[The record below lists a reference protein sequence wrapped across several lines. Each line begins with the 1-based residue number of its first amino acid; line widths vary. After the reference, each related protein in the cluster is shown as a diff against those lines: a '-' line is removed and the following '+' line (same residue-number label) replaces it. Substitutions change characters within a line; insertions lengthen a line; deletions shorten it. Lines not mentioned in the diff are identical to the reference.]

1 MIHAFWQD
9 FWRSRAL
16 TAPTPEELAQALV
29 ENGIR
34 YQGGIDWEPPDLEH
48 LVHTFR
54 RTPRAWPA
62 LAGPGVELRSQLRT
76 ILRPKIIISEWA
88 KMLGCPLAD
97 LTGGNWERAE
107 RVDDPKAGPVVIGH
121 LRVAA
126 TLATKIVS
134 KSGTRGWRQVQV
146 VTIRKSWTRGNPP
159 EWIFPGVRPEGCP
172 SDQITWF
179 YADENTQLSVGP
191 LPPRKRAPA
200 EATSLP
206 APLKRWV
213 DRDAETS
220 STGAKTGE
228 GPVSGLGAGPSAQ
241 GTVRT
246 ADDDDRQDE
255 GAQRAQQKPKRET
268 VLGEGPMDW
277 DGSDDSVVFYP
288 SEMGA
293 ALAQIDEDVD
303 LMSDEELAARADARL
318 LKELPLGWAFQEV
331 GSDGDCAFRALAWSL
346 SKAQGVS
353 IDGPEALQ
361 REEAAAGRHFY
372 ADGIML
378 QDKSA
383 GIGKKGAPVVFA
395 LRGLGLI
402 SVEESS
408 VLRFTLATAAKR
420 HYRLK
425 HARRDTS
432 LEAIQKEVTM
442 KEHEWMAY
450 ARHAAKQGFTG
461 YYEPGQPTRDRW
473 HNLAARGGVAVF
485 VSKRLRQLRVAS
497 FSGQHSQMIVVAA
510 QGRQFASLY
519 VPPGHGGV
527 PETEAGAFL
536 TALLQQH
543 TVEPDEEWSCYQGRE
558 DNFDVIQGLTAKLQ
572 LAEPSLRTVTALI
585 RNAAGQVSSSA
596 LAGAGFVRDYW
607 IGFWND
613 QELLDPMVGLGLSS
627 VTFLLYT
634 RPIPILNAHWR
645 LWASSWLQ
653 TDGFRQWID
662 KHIPDNVRARKGFS
676 IIGTATGILEDF
688 SEEGYALSL
697 DWSKC
702 FDCLAPAVTALP
714 RGLALVCADIWS
726 HQVESRVPAD
736 LPAKTTLYVD
746 DRTMVPGLVFLAF
759 SSALGPLGSL
769 GRELFWE
776 AFAFWVR
783 WKRRRSED
791 SLAAALT
798 SFLESWA
805 KKPVRP
811 RVLLSMLQKCKQ
823 SEASDEATLQQAKSA
838 LTKHK
843 QSSRTVEVVFL
854 RLRSPVRHLLPTDLV
869 LVLLLSPFKAPAK
882 AMIRV
887 VAPSHY
893 RACCKESRR
902 WDSPQAIVSELAQWK
917 VEGPSTQASSL
928 TGGSWQWTKHKG
940 SDQLIGHLR
949 VSESLAQ
956 ALAPH
961 SGRRGIF
968 ISLIKDQTPTRIGWI
983 PKLEDEE
990 PDDYLSRCSSLASGR
1005 GASLKYRCGGGNDL
1019 GVVRKDGEAEDL
1031 RAVVVNVRAPKDWE
1045 AEGLLAFLLEQK
1057 WLEPQVMTK
1066 RGSCWLVKGLPNS
1079 AEAESASGATIR
1091 TQCLS
1096 HIRKHADRYATFL
1109 QPDVDGSE
1117 MDSEDLEMYLGS
1129 MAHPRAWIDGIM
1141 IQAAAEKYGQVVVI
1155 WHRPK
1160 PQMDESGLVTQATWQ
1175 RTTLAPA
1182 WAKDG
1187 TPRKKAGNSAACA
1200 LVTLFLD
1207 TLTLFALVTA
1217 AKRHYRR
1224 RHAGR
1229 DTSLKEGKQRLAKAL
1244 KRKAG
1249 KLKDLAKGTGAE
1261 LVRLSRAL
1269 SVTGLAT
1276 LGGRLPAWECLGLVR
1291 KLRELFGPALAKP
1304 AAPTLSSS
1312 CKPGAPARLKLMP
1325 RCTMYKSAS
1334 MRTAEK
1340 HGHKVEWF
1348 TPHWA
1353 SWKAKCSARLAKE
1366 KTRFL
1371 TCTKCLR
1378 VAGGDWG
1385 RACQGATAANKA
1397 KLRAHWKDTSPQNRN
1412 ILLRI
1417 WNLTKEQVNAR
1428 LGLGKRGLSLA
1439 LRNHKR
1445 KKLVFDGIERHPGP
1459 SSCQAVRVL
1468 SLNVGGARKLKCYE
1482 FASLY
1487 VPPGH
1492 GGVPDTEAAHWRLQM
1507 KQVEPDEEWACYQGL
1522 AAKLR
1527 IDEPSIRTVEALIR
1541 WLQSKAASAPHSLKN
1556 AAGLVS
1562 SSALAGAG
1570 FVRDYWINFWSEQ
1583 VARTMRG
1590 AAGPDG
1596 WSGPELS
1603 HLPLEALSTF
1613 RHLAMRWESSGRVPA
1628 ALREAR
1634 MVSLANEG
1642 KAVDGVLDLQ
1652 HTRPITI
1659 LKAHWRL
1666 WASAWLQTDGF
1677 RKWIDK
1683 HIPDNI
1689 REGYALSLDWS
1700 KCFDCLAPAVTAR
1713 LMTEWNLPSGL
1724 ASVCADVWS
1733 HQVCWVSWSGCTHG
1747 QPLRTATS
1755 VPQGDP
1761 FGPLAA
1767 MLWATCGLTE
1777 VESRAPA
1784 HLPAKTTIFVDD
1796 RSITASDPLAL
1807 VARKSNWFAW
1817 SSAVGLRENES
1828 KVAVVATTAARRR
1841 RAEDSGLAEW
1851 IKDSMRVLGAY
1862 TASRARQLTEDEV
1875 RRGDRVCQTANR
1887 FIRVLMRMKWQSP
1900 RPWLFRPCGPG
1911 FVLSTPTRL
1920 AGGCIAL
1927 LKLDRSLEA
1936 CGVRMSEQACELDLA
1951 ARRAPRTGFLG
1962 VFVLLRATAS
1972 KFDVGNPCHG
1982 YAIPGSAIRP
1992 PGAQTT
1998 SLKEHRSR
2006 PTEDEVLTEVV
2017 QAIGQHMQIDLAG
2030 SQQGWWEGQETDKS
2044 TSPADTRWQDTDA
2057 WNGWWSPA
2065 EWREWKA
2072 QRQYSRS
2079 EWVDYTNQENRDY
2092 MQWPSLQEGAPTA
2105 NKPDKGTRFVERLNP
2120 SEWTGNAVIT
2130 TPNQI
2135 QKALENGEEIPGNVV
2150 ISRDAETYA
2159 LIRNIFDAFDV
2170 DKPMTVAQI
2179 DKQDATGPSMA
2190 VWFYGRSAASAKPQR
2205 VKLKIFQ
2212 VSEFEGP
2219 EPKPPVAMNLPDKP
2233 KIPMV
2238 TLRLLAPGHYRQY
2251 FLPPS
2256 VKDTPT
2262 TLITAWAQLLA
2273 VPVSTLSGGKW
2284 ESVTVG
2290 QHSTMIG
2297 HVRVPQALAQRAQS
2311 FSGHRALFCAVLSKP
2326 NQTEKVA
2333 WIKNDDQKSVEDY
2346 LRAAQAAAKE
2356 QNKPLVT
2363 RQGGKHDLGI
2373 LGGSVDEV
2381 NKVGHFVLHD
2391 AP

>member
-869 LVLLLSPFKAPAK
+869 LVLLLSP
-882 AMIRV
+882 
-887 VAPSHY
+887 
-893 RACCKESRR
+893 
-902 WDSPQAIVSELAQWK
+902 
-917 VEGPSTQASSL
+917 
-928 TGGSWQWTKHKG
+928 
-940 SDQLIGHLR
+940 
-949 VSESLAQ
+949 

-990 PDDYLSRCSSLASGR
+990 PDDYLS
-1005 GASLKYRCGGGNDL
+1005 GNDL

-1031 RAVVVNVRAPKDWE
+1031 RAVVVNVRALAGWSK
-1045 AEGLLAFLLEQK
+1045 ARHLTLLL
-1057 WLEPQVMTK
+1057 
-1066 RGSCWLVKGLPNS
+1066 RGGLPNS

-2179 DKQDATGPSMA
+2179 DKQDATG
-2190 VWFYGRSAASAKPQR
+2190 
-2205 VKLKIFQ
+2205 
-2212 VSEFEGP
+2212 
-2219 EPKPPVAMNLPDKP
+2219 
-2233 KIPMV
+2233 
-2238 TLRLLAPGHYRQY
+2238 HYRQY

-2273 VPVSTLSGGKW
+2273 VPVSHLRSELSP
-2284 ESVTVG
+2284 SVG
-2290 QHSTMIG
+2290 IG
-2297 HVRVPQALAQRAQS
+2297 
-2311 FSGHRALFCAVLSKP
+2311 LS
-2326 NQTEKVA
+2326 
-2333 WIKNDDQKSVEDY
+2333 
-2346 LRAAQAAAKE
+2346 
-2356 QNKPLVT
+2356 
-2363 RQGGKHDLGI
+2363 
-2373 LGGSVDEV
+2373 
-2381 NKVGHFVLHD
+2381 FVLF
-2391 AP
+2391 